1 MKNKKMKVILSTFGP
16 LHLIKSAE
24 FLSTLVDIHVIQGWI
39 PAWWN
44 RWLLKPISKV
54 IGYDLSRTITKRT
67 PESLNGR
74 NVGLGIPDF
83 INNASRMFLTYNLKR
98 SCMCWSSALYGRQ
111 SKAYIKDADV
121 FHVRSG
127 SGRGGAIDFAKSRGM
142 KVLTDH
148 SIAHPAFM
156 EDNLRS
162 EYERMNINFDPGTA
176 WHFIQDCIDAD
187 AVVVNSTFVKD
198 TFVGNGFSAD
208 KIHIAYLGVR
218 SDFWSLKRSY
228 DLNDDGKLRI
238 LFTGSFG
245 FRKGAEYLLEALVML
260 DNKGVE
266 YECTVVGSYG
276 NAIPLIEKYNPKGLN
291 LKGFIPQDELKSY
304 LASSDVYL
312 FPSLCEGCASS
323 GMEAMAAGLPV
334 IATKESGFPIIS
346 GQNGVIVQ
354 SKCSDSIVDAL
365 IALKNDK
372 SMREKIGVEA
382 AQDIKANYTWE
393 KYAEK
398 IVSIYEYICSK

>member
-1 MKNKKMKVILSTFGP
+1 MRCSVNRKYCISMKNKKMKVILSTFGP

-24 FLSTLVDIHVIQGWI
+24 FLSALVDIHVIQGWI

-83 INNASRMFLTYNLKR
+83 INNASRKFLPNSVKQ
-98 SCMCWSSALYGRQ
+98 SCICWSYDLYGRQ

-127 SGRGGAIDFAKSRGM
+127 SGRGGAIDLARSRGM
-142 KVLTDH
+142 KILADH
-148 SIAHPAFM
+148 SIAHPVFM
-156 EDNLRS
+156 EDNLRP
-162 EYERMNINFDPGTA
+162 EYERMNVNFDLGISNPA
-176 WHFIQDCIDAD
+176 WQNILQDCIDAD
-187 AVVVNSTFVKD
+187 AVLVNSTFVKD
-198 TFVGNGFSAD
+198 TFVDNGFSAD

-245 FRKGAEYLLEALVML
+245 FRKGAEYL
-260 DNKGVE
+260 E
-266 YECTVVGSYG
+266 Y
-276 NAIPLIEKYNPKGLN
+276 
-291 LKGFIPQDELKSY
+291 
-304 LASSDVYL
+304 
-312 FPSLCEGCASS
+312 
-323 GMEAMAAGLPV
+323 
-334 IATKESGFPIIS
+334 
-346 GQNGVIVQ
+346 
-354 SKCSDSIVDAL
+354 
-365 IALKNDK
+365 
-372 SMREKIGVEA
+372 
-382 AQDIKANYTWE
+382 
-393 KYAEK
+393 
-398 IVSIYEYICSK
+398 